1 MRKKKIALFYDE
13 GTESGRKILEFL
25 MPFDKR
31 KSDIVG
37 ELILLWIAEHG
48 TNVPVQWLDRKKGE
62 PGQVRPCFPER
73 SAEAGMAKNAGN
85 TESDVSEAALEDGK
99 GGRNTVMENDSYG
112 NPASQNTEAAV
123 SPEAVRDESLIKAG
137 LASFL

>member
-13 GTESGRKILEFL
+13 DTESGRKILEFL

-48 TNVPVQWLDRKKGE
+48 TNVPVQWLDRKRGE
-62 PGQVRPCFPER
+62 PGQVRPCFPVK
-73 SAEAGMAKNAGN
+73 SAEAEKETNVANSAPQK
-85 TESDVSEAALEDGK
+85 
-99 GGRNTVMENDSYG
+99 
-112 NPASQNTEAAV
+112 TEAAE
-123 SPEAVRDESLIKAG
+123 STEAVQDESLIKAG
-137 LASFL
+137 LASFM

>member
-1 MRKKKIALFYDE
+1 MGKKKIALFYDE
-13 GTESGRKILEFL
+13 GTKSGKQILEFL

-62 PGQVRPCFPER
+62 PGSVKPCFPER
-73 SAEAGMAKNAGN
+73 DLAVMAVEMKQKNEDMVPRVERDVPE
-85 TESDVSEAALEDGK
+85 TETLKPPEPMHDV
-99 GGRNTVMENDSYG
+99 
-112 NPASQNTEAAV
+112 
-123 SPEAVRDESLIKAG
+123 SLIKAG